1 MFDVSIVRP
10 EKQFSTSKMKW
21 INQNTDPRVSFNTTI
36 LTDDSTVDEIGTE
49 KSKTTKNFDVYAKKK
64 KDNISNLVLTYF
76 VLIIIQIKPNKKIY
90 WMTIYFQFKFTLV
103 LFFSERQPNKKN
115 EVSNPSND
123 KLMMIIKYCPM
134 FPYLTGRWLIANLLV
149 APREAIHKTS
159 TFKYHRWAQKLKHQ
173 KYV

>member
-1 MFDVSIVRP
+1 MLR
-10 EKQFSTSKMKW
+10 
-21 INQNTDPRVSFNTTI
+21 
-36 LTDDSTVDEIGTE
+36 
-49 KSKTTKNFDVYAKKK
+49 K

-76 VLIIIQIKPNKKIY
+76 VLTIIQIKPNKKIY

-134 FPYLTGRWLIANLLV
+134 FPYLRGR
-149 APREAIHKTS
+149 
-159 TFKYHRWAQKLKHQ
+159 
-173 KYV
+173 